1 MKSKVL
7 IDVNVILD
15 FFLKRNEKNKDLEI
29 LFDLLDNGKVEGYV
43 TISIIQTCIYFLEKG
58 LGFENTKRIVIVL
71 LERFRLIEGNKKHIF
86 QAIQSDSLDLE
97 DAIHYYIAMDFGI
110 DAIVTNDQ
118 NFLKLS
124 STILPV
130 MSPRAFIETK

>member
-29 LFDLLDNGKVEGYV
+29 LFELLDNGKVEGHV

-58 LGFENTKRIVIVL
+58 LGLENTKRIVGVL

-97 DAIHYYIAMDFGI
+97 DAIHYYIAMDSGI

-118 NFLKLS
+118 NFIKLS